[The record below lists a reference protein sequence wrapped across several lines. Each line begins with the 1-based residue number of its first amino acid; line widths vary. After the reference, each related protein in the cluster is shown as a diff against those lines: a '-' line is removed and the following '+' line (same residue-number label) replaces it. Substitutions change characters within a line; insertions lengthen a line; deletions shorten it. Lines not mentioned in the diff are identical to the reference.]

1 MRGPHRLRDY
11 VASGLVNVETLD
23 ALLAFG
29 EPMVTEMSPGYWRD
43 REYRAWIR
51 LCGGGRVMGQPW
63 HSTPQAAATALLA
76 KLRNVQ
82 APLGLG
88 A

>member
-1 MRGPHRLRDY
+1 MRGLHRLRDY

-23 ALLAFG
+23 ALLRFG
-29 EPMVTEMSPGYWRD
+29 EPMVTEMFPGYWTN

-51 LCGGGRVMGQPW
+51 LRGGGRVMGSPW

-76 KLRNVQ
+76 KLRGG
-82 APLGLG
+82 PLGLG
-88 A
+88 T